1 MSQLSAPDAPNTPL
15 ASTAGE
21 VPTRQ
26 MILEPWTKQQMNI
39 VLLGETGVG
48 KTELVNLIANVCA
61 GATPENFEEKIELSN
76 EAGHNG
82 GSQTIQPHLYSI
94 TCVNGHKVNILDTP
108 GLAGDRGIHKD
119 TEQMTAIVHAITENF
134 DAIDAIV
141 ILACGHV
148 PRLGLSTHYTMN
160 ALSNMLPKSLSD
172 NVAFI
177 FTMVSSTLMLSFD
190 TNWLPQ
196 ELRTAHTWSIDN
208 PSSLWFKYQKRLTK
222 EPLLEEDLREDM
234 KEISHR
240 GFERATKTLSQF
252 FQYLDKRK
260 VQPTQPVLELYNISV
275 DIETRIS
282 NTITRISQA
291 EEKRMRLQKLQVELE
306 NQERIKQTNQHY
318 QRIINRPYHELEETG
333 SEYNVLCIAVDCFSN
348 CVERC
353 AFPFTL
359 DPEALAKSSAT
370 FEETPG
376 VSPLQWRCKVCGHP
390 AGDHHHY
397 RSKWV
402 KKVATENMIDN
413 ESKWRYE
420 SAKTEL
426 QKIDIIKE
434 MIKKEMAQLEQEI
447 TDSMSGVTDT
457 CEKYNKH
464 SLSGNFMPYVFSA
477 IGLLKLRE
485 QHEMNMGA
493 GVEEMDRI
501 SKGIDYLEKKR
512 KVLEQAVKGVNI
524 HQST

>member
-1 MSQLSAPDAPNTPL
+1 MSQLSAPDANTPL

-61 GATPENFEEKIELSN
+61 GATLENFDEKIELSN

-119 TEQMTAIVHAITENF
+119 TEQMAAIVHAITENF

-196 ELRTAHTWSIDN
+196 ELRTTHTCSIDN
-208 PSSLWFKYQKRLTK
+208 SSKLWFKYQKRLRE
-222 EPLLEEDLREDM
+222 EPSLEEDLREEM
-234 KEISHR
+234 NEISHR
-240 GFERATKTLSQF
+240 FERATKTLSQF

-282 NTITRISQA
+282 NTIARASQA
-291 EEKRMRLQKLQVELE
+291 EDKRMRLQKLQVEFE

-318 QRIINRPYHELEETG
+318 QRIINRPYHEMEETG
-333 SEYNVLCIAVDCFSN
+333 SEHNVLCIAVNCFSN

-359 DPEALAKSSAT
+359 DPEALAKSSAA
-370 FEETPG
+370 FEEAPG
-376 VSPLQWRCKVCGHP
+376 VPPLQRRCKVCSHP
-390 AGDHHHY
+390 AEDHHHY

-426 QKIDIIKE
+426 QKIDIITE

-524 HQST
+524 HPST